1 MLLVFLKM
9 QVKETLCKR
18 SLWTVREA
26 ITSINSESFSSW
38 AVTAKVEMHLNLT
51 KYTYT
56 WSEAG
61 WIFPLMIS
69 ATEKRVMTICPQQLS
84 QAAVSRCQG
93 GDNHEINSKQWH
105 DCSTASPPNSFAT
118 CRIMTSW
125 NIAFGSEYRHP
136 NLHYD
141 GSPETKTLQIWK
153 CKFDSKRPTS
163 TTPHR
168 GVYIPLKVWVSE
180 HCLDLYRSAS
190 YQEGSWT
197 SPTPEN
203 IKTSIVREQTFI
215 GAMLILR
222 IFIHT
227 YITFHEWTHD
237 LLYVWRWN
245 LGKLKSR
252 TFRTWWT

>member
-93 GDNHEINSKQWH
+93 GDNHEINSKQFI
-105 DCSTASPPNSFAT
+105 CNMS
-118 CRIMTSW
+118 
-125 NIAFGSEYRHP
+125 
-136 NLHYD
+136 HYD
-141 GSPETKTLQIWK
+141 IMKYCIRIGIQASKFALQWFPRNKNLANMKMQIWFQAANK
-153 CKFDSKRPTS
+153 HN
-163 TTPHR
+163 TP
-168 GVYIPLKVWVSE
+168 PW
-180 HCLDLYRSAS
+180 C
-190 YQEGSWT
+190 
-197 SPTPEN
+197 
-203 IKTSIVREQTFI
+203 
-215 GAMLILR
+215 
-222 IFIHT
+222 IHT
-227 YITFHEWTHD
+227 SEGLSFWALPRLVPLSILPGGLMNFSNSWEY
-237 LLYVWRWN
+237 
-245 LGKLKSR
+245 
-252 TFRTWWT
+252 